1 MPDVRTDVKIDQL
14 KLAMDRLVTKLA
26 AGLDILE
33 ALQKKVD
40 FSWDDLVS
48 ENQVL
53 MDLQRNILRNLEN
66 LQYDFTPF

>member
-1 MPDVRTDVKIDQL
+1 MPDVRTEVKIDQL
-14 KLAMDRLVTKLA
+14 KLAMDRLVTKLV

-48 ENQVL
+48 ENQV
-53 MDLQRNILRNLEN
+53 
-66 LQYDFTPF
+66 